1 MQKIIRIGTVIGT
14 CLAVGYVSSIVT
26 RENIPIWYEPLKK
39 PFFNPPNVV
48 FAPVWTLLYILM
60 GYAGGRVWNLLET
73 QTQAVKSAFVYFLI
87 QLILNA
93 FWSLL
98 FFGLHNPMLA
108 FFEMLLLWAMIYETY
123 TQFKK
128 IDTIAGY
135 LFIPYLVWVSYAT
148 LLTASI
154 WYLN

>member
-1 MQKIIRIGTVIGT
+1 
-14 CLAVGYVSSIVT
+14 
-26 RENIPIWYEPLKK
+26 
-39 PFFNPPNVV
+39 
-48 FAPVWTLLYILM
+48 M